1 MSTHS
6 SHKDPAAKVV
16 LLVSLLLILATVF
29 VLVSSLF
36 STISK
41 NSTKGEIDMDTLVA
55 NNASM
60 VEAKIKPIGE
70 VTTSDASGAVAAGPA
85 RSGEEVYTAVCSACH
100 GTGAAGAPKVD
111 DKAAWAPRVDKGFD
125 ALMHTAIN
133 GKGAMPARGGQN
145 VPDAELKAAI
155 AYMTTKAGFNLAIPK
170 DEAPAAKAEEPTKD
184 AASTDAKSEAE
195 AETTTDEKKE
205 EAPAANA
212 APVAPSAPETPK
224 TPETPKAEEASAPVA
239 VATPEVAATPEAVAT
254 PEVAAAPVSEEKAAP
269 AISGETIYKST
280 CFACHGMGVAGSPK
294 LGDKTA
300 WEPRIAKGND
310 ALYTSAIKGV
320 QSSTGVMPPKGGNFS
335 LSDDEVKAAVDYMV
349 TSSK

>member
-85 RSGEEVYTAVCSACH
+85 RSGEEVYTAVCAACH
-100 GTGAAGAPKVD
+100 GTGAAGAPKID
-111 DKAAWAPRVDKGFD
+111 DKAAWAPRVDTGFD
-125 ALMHTAIN
+125 ALMNTAIN

-170 DEAPAAKAEEPTKD
+170 DEAPAAKAEEPTKE
-184 AASTDAKSEAE
+184 ATSTDAKPKAE

-205 EAPAANA
+205 EAPAAASA

-224 TPETPKAEEASAPVA
+224 TPETPKAEEASAPV
-239 VATPEVAATPEAVAT
+239 TVAAPEAVAT

-294 LGDKTA
+294 LGDKAA

-320 QSSTGVMPPKGGNFS
+320 QSTTGVMPPKGGNFS

-349 TSSK
+349 ASAK